1 MKVSADQQGGD
12 RELCVI
18 RGEGERNR
26 KYSRWA
32 GERRAVGLAHTAAIG
47 EYSSCCDNEGKTDDH
62 GGRISGG
69 GGLVQQRW
77 QEDFLGFGEVEP
89 RGWALCDGSG
99 RPLFEGGG
107 RGELFFFGSATQ

>member
-1 MKVSADQQGGD
+1 M
-12 RELCVI
+12 
-18 RGEGERNR
+18 
-26 KYSRWA
+26 
-32 GERRAVGLAHTAAIG
+32 GLAHTAAIG
-47 EYSSCCDNEGKTDDH
+47 EYSSCCDNEGKTDNH
-62 GGRISGG
+62 GRSVGWE